1 MNPRRSF
8 LLTLIVFGFSL
19 SQIYS
24 QEEND
29 IQSFHIG
36 CAGISTTAF
45 STSEGQSCKSS
56 NPLDFGFFCGNEFEI
71 SESFIFD
78 LEFFYLNNRTEITRV
93 DDQIFELNQN
103 IGVLLKPGYR
113 LSNHKLFIDLGMSAV
128 YVFDKIDGTGNVID
142 RYDQAIMYGA
152 GYDYSFSPNFSFQL
166 TYLQANF
173 HSISHWT
180 NYELDSFSTISLAA
194 IYHLD

>member
-8 LLTLIVFGFSL
+8 LITLLVYGISS
-19 SQIYS
+19 SQIFS
-24 QEEND
+24 QEEKE

-36 CAGISTTAF
+36 CAGISTIAF
-45 STSEGQSCKSS
+45 SSFENQPYTSS
-56 NPLDFGFFCGNEFEI
+56 NPIDIGFFCGNEFEI
-71 SESFIFD
+71 SDSFIFD
-78 LEFFYLNNRTEITRV
+78 LEFFYLNNRTEISRV
-93 DDQIFELNQN
+93 DDKIFELHQN
-103 IGVLLKPGYR
+103 IGILLKPGFR
-113 LSNHKLFIDLGMSAV
+113 KSNHKLFVDLGLSAV

-142 RYDQAIMYGA
+142 RFDQAILCGA
-152 GYDYSFSPNFSFQL
+152 SYDYSFSPKFSTQL

-180 NYELDSFSTISLAA
+180 NYELDGFSIISLAA